1 MDGKVKKNFVLEY
14 ELDVLEKK
22 IKVNEKPE
30 TPLKDFLKELKAS
43 GDFLSK
49 ALYKDII
56 DTALT
61 EMRVMAWTGMD
72 IKEWLNSV
80 GYENDNDQNVK
91 SKQQKV

>member
-1 MDGKVKKNFVLEY
+1 MNGKVKKNFVLEY

-22 IKVNEKPE
+22 IKINEKPE

-43 GDFLSK
+43 DDFLSK
-49 ALYKDII
+49 MLYKDII
-56 DTALT
+56 ETALT

-80 GYENDNDQNVK
+80 GYENDNEQNVK
-91 SKQQKV
+91 SSQ